1 MNYNIKTV
9 IFKIK
14 YDKNDKSYSI
24 LKIYYDRTSTV
35 FKIVKHLG
43 DGTYGKVYLI
53 EDINKDQYVIKISI
67 IDNDKTLLEEVN
79 NMYNLFKNNNIVHP
93 YYPLCYGDFRTNIG
107 IGILYPY
114 FGTYNLETIN
124 ILNLSDCIDVIK
136 EIIIQLNN
144 LNKTIIHCDLKS
156 ANIVINDKT
165 KKPMII
171 DFGLSKSITDKTDI
185 ISTYYIS
192 SPESLL
198 TLEEFRSCIININ
211 ELDIS
216 KHDYLG
222 LFTIISSIFTNDHFW
237 NISYKYLI
245 NSVGIKSNY
254 LNNSKAII
262 IFVYMWYKF
271 NYKNPDQIT
280 NQSLYNLII
289 KIEEI
294 YPSIK
299 NKLFISFQEFFDSYI
314 VNDLKIN
321 IDKIQLY
328 DILNKLIKFE
338 PDNRPTLDNLL
349 NHSFF
354 YQNL

>member
-14 YDKNDKSYSI
+14 DDKDNKSYSV
-24 LKIYYDRTSTV
+24 LKMYYNKIFTV

-43 DGTYGKVYLI
+43 EGTYGKVYLI

-67 IDNDKTLLEEVN
+67 IDNDKTLLDEVN
-79 NMYNLFKNNNIVHP
+79 NMYNLFKNNNIVHS

-124 ILNLSDCIDVIK
+124 ILNLSDCIDIIK
-136 EIIIQLNN
+136 EIINQLNN
-144 LNKTIIHCDLKS
+144 LNKIIIHGDLKS
-156 ANIVINDKT
+156 SNIVVNDKT
-165 KKPMII
+165 KKPTII
-171 DFGLSKSITDKTDI
+171 DFGLSKSISDKTDI

-198 TLEEFRSCIININ
+198 TLEDFRSCVLNIT

-216 KHDYLG
+216 KHDYFG
-222 LFTIISSIFTNDHFW
+222 LFTIICSLFTNDHFW
-237 NISYKYLI
+237 NIIYKYLI
-245 NSVGIKSNY
+245 NSVGIKCNY

-271 NYKNPDQIT
+271 NYKNSDQIT
-280 NQSLYNLII
+280 NKSLYNLII
-289 KIEEI
+289 KIEDI
-294 YPSIK
+294 YPNIK
-299 NKLFISFQEFFDSYI
+299 NKLFISFQEFYDTYI
-314 VNDLKIN
+314 VDDLRIN

-328 DILNKLIKFE
+328 DMLNKLIKFE
-338 PDNRPTLDNLL
+338 PENRPSLDDLL
-349 NHSFF
+349 NHSFL
-354 YQNL
+354 N